1 MYNENQLRSLRYRC
15 LLFFLFQLR
24 LVLLFI
30 ISHSCQKSI
39 LSLHEVRFPLTTIR
53 VAEVRRPV
61 SDVLLKRSIAQ
72 RKCLPRGDK
81 NHFRIFGTYKS
92 ALFFHI
98 SLAFIVDKVILEE
111 KKENLC
117 ENSSIM
123 VIEERLIELELAS
136 QNVANQIA
144 DIFRLQ
150 AVITLSLDVN
160 SVGNFNTWL
169 CWKMLWFNS

>member
-39 LSLHEVRFPLTTIR
+39 LSLHEVRFLLTTIR

-61 SDVLLKRSIAQ
+61 SDVLLKRGTVQ
-72 RKCLPRGDK
+72 RKCLPKGDK

-92 ALFFHI
+92 ALFFHT
-98 SLAFIVDKVILEE
+98 SLAFIVDKVMLEE
-111 KKENLC
+111 KRENLC
-117 ENSSIM
+117 ENSSVM
-123 VIEERLIELELAS
+123 VMEERLIELELAW
-136 QNVANQIA
+136 QNGANQIS

-150 AVITLSLDVN
+150 TVMILCLDVN
-160 SVGNFNTWL
+160 TVGNFNTWL
-169 CWKMLWFNS
+169 